1 MGGSWRS
8 SVPVRRRS
16 GRRSPI
22 PARRRRRTR
31 PLRSPSCPEAR
42 RGTKKPRRRGA
53 FVRWAEEDSNLHPVI
68 PDQALNL
75 ARQMSYASR
84 SRSSVQ
90 IVRGSGRNGRYGG
103 SRCCHGAG
111 TQPPAPTPRAVA
123 RFEKEDWNLH
133 LVIPSQALTCPSVL
147 VPRAREIVLAG
158 FDDHRL
164 VPHLVAHAHD
174 ALLDARERAAAAV
187 LDKPL
192 SAAHRR

>member
-1 MGGSWRS
+1 M
-8 SVPVRRRS
+8 
-16 GRRSPI
+16 
-22 PARRRRRTR
+22 
-31 PLRSPSCPEAR
+31 
-42 RGTKKPRRRGA
+42 RRRGLEPPPGYPGPGPQPGA
-53 FVRWAEEDSNLHPVI
+53 SNVLC
-68 PDQALNL
+68 
-75 ARQMSYASR
+75 
-84 SRSSVQ
+84 VQ
-90 IVRGSGRNGRYGG
+90 IALQRPDCPRIWTEWTIWRISML
-103 SRCCHGAG
+103 HGAG

-187 LDKPL
+187 LDK
-192 SAAHRR
+192 